1 MLLLAATA
9 ASLATAPAQA
19 PLAPVGAT
27 VQARAIVR
35 IVSAVSLRLGVGSLR
50 GEAPPARDAVVH
62 AEGPPRLARLIEF
75 Q

>member
-19 PLAPVGAT
+19 PFAPVGAT

-35 IVSAVSLRLGVGSLR
+35 IVSAVSLRLGVGPLR
-50 GEAPPARDAVVH
+50 GEAPPVRDAVVH
-62 AEGPPRLARLIEF
+62 AEGSPRLARLIEF